1 MLYSIYL
8 IAASVIVFIAEA
20 IAPKATM
27 AWLAFTP
34 ATALTMPWTFITS
47 IFMHGGVEHIF
58 FNMFALM
65 MFGPLLEQKLGSK
78 RFLGLF
84 LVAGIVGNLGYLL
97 YAFTMGSPTIPGIG
111 ASGSIYGVMGA
122 LAVLEPNLTV
132 FAYPFFI
139 PLPLW
144 MASIGWIFF
153 EFVFLGAADLVGRA
167 AHLGGIFLGI
177 AYAYFLKR
185 QSDASLR
192 WE

>member
-1 MLYSIYL
+1 M
-8 IAASVIVFIAEA
+8 
-20 IAPKATM
+20 M
-27 AWLAFTP
+27 ALFAFTP
-34 ATALTMPWTFITS
+34 SAALAMPWTLVTS
-47 IFMHGGVEHIF
+47 VFMHGGLDHIF
-58 FNMFALM
+58 FNMFALI

-78 RFLGLF
+78 RFLALYIA
-84 LVAGIVGNLGYLL
+84 AGIVGNIGYWIYAYTLGNP
-97 YAFTMGSPTIPGIG
+97 AVPGIG
-111 ASGSIYGVMGA
+111 ASGAIYGALGA

-144 MASIGWIFF
+144 MAAIGWIFF
-153 EFVFLGAADLVGRA
+153 EFIFLGSADLVGRA

-185 QSDASLR
+185 KADAAAY